1 MTNTNEDARLR
12 NENMDAVGRRETRR
26 TQDRQVTE
34 DRNVTD
40 ADRLEMFRNALFN
53 DALPDLPDMPD
64 YHVCWLTTT
73 NPRDPIHRRIQL
85 GYEPIRADEIPGMEF
100 ASIKTGEWSGLIGVN
115 EMIAFKLPQSLYQAF
130 MREAHH
136 DAPLRE
142 EDKLEETANLMRDQ
156 AERSGS
162 RLIEGD
168 GMEDMRHHAAQV
180 GIFS

>member
-1 MTNTNEDARLR
+1 
-12 NENMDAVGRRETRR
+12 
-26 TQDRQVTE
+26 
-34 DRNVTD
+34 
-40 ADRLEMFRNALFN
+40 
-53 DALPDLPDMPD
+53 
-64 YHVCWLTTT
+64 
-73 NPRDPIHRRIQL
+73 
-85 GYEPIRADEIPGMEF
+85 MEF